1 MFENQAELLYF
12 NASSNGIHSAS
23 AEDFRLVS
31 VKSKSS
37 QSQASLSTPALHPS
51 YHSTSTL
58 RPYSRKAFHK
68 PKRPPG
74 RDVKREN
81 VNLRCII
88 ETLR

>member
-12 NASSNGIHSAS
+12 NARSDGINSAS

-31 VKSKSS
+31 VKSKSP

-68 PKRPPG
+68 PKRPQG
-74 RDVKREN
+74 RDVKKRKCELE
-81 VNLRCII
+81 VYY
-88 ETLR
+88 